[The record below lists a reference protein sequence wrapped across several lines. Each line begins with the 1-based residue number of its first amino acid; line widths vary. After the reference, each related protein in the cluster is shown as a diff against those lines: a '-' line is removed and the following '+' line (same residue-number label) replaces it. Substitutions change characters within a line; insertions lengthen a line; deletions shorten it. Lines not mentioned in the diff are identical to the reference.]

1 MHLII
6 RNGMYQIFMAPITGD
21 GQEHTS
27 NHLVWSGDVSFWITS
42 LIWCG
47 EKCCL
52 SGRYCSWKELCLGAV
67 SFPSVS
73 APRNHPLKELSL
85 SSGWRRDCDSQH
97 LHACPHLIE
106 SADVTASPALA
117 AVSAAKGCAKESGVS
132 LNTSLDSFD
141 KTLIQDHGVKV
152 RNNPWYFQ

>member
-1 MHLII
+1 MVYIKFSWHSPL
-6 RNGMYQIFMAPITGD
+6 GMDRITPP
-21 GQEHTS
+21 T
-27 NHLVWSGDVSFWITS
+27 ICM
-42 LIWCG
+42 IWG
-47 EKCCL
+47 WLLWFGVVKCCL

-73 APRNHPLKELSL
+73 APRNHPIKELSL

-117 AVSAAKGCAKESGVS
+117 AVSAAKGCVKESGVS

-141 KTLIQDHGVKV
+141 KTLIQDHVVKV
-152 RNNPWYFQ
+152 HNNPWYYQ